1 MSDVAGRA
9 RAPFLLRLSM
19 ALAALG
25 ALLSLALFL
34 HAGPY
39 TLVVFMFLAQPLLLL
54 AVALFAVQV
63 LKDLRRERLL

>member
-1 MSDVAGRA
+1 MTETA

-19 ALAALG
+19 VLAALG
-25 ALLSLALFL
+25 ALFSLALFL

-39 TLVVFMFLAQPLLLL
+39 TLVFFMFVAQPLLLL

-63 LKDLRRERLL
+63 FKDLRRERLL

>member
-1 MSDVAGRA
+1 MTESVRV
-9 RAPFLLRLSM
+9 PLLLRLSM

-25 ALLSLALFL
+25 ALFSLTLFL

-39 TLVVFMFLAQPLLLL
+39 TLVFFMFVAQPLLLL

-63 LKDLRRERLL
+63 FKDLRRERLL

>member
-1 MSDVAGRA
+1 MTGSPLV
-9 RAPFLLRLSM
+9 PSLLRLSM
-19 ALAALG
+19 ALSALG
-25 ALLSLALFL
+25 ALLSLVLFL

-63 LKDLRRERLL
+63 FKDLRRERLL

>member
-1 MSDVAGRA
+1 MTGS
-9 RAPFLLRLSM
+9 APVPPLLRLSM
-19 ALAALG
+19 VFAGLG

-39 TLVVFMFLAQPLLLL
+39 TLVFFMFVAQPLLLL

-63 LKDLRRERLL
+63 FKDLRRERLL

>member
-1 MSDVAGRA
+1 MTVSPQV
-9 RAPFLLRLSM
+9 PLLLRLSM
-19 ALAALG
+19 AAAAVG

-39 TLVVFMFLAQPLLLL
+39 TLVAFMFLAQPLLGL

-63 LKDLRRERLL
+63 FKDLRRERLL

>member
-1 MSDVAGRA
+1 MTESA
-9 RAPFLLRLSM
+9 RVPSLLRLSM

-25 ALLSLALFL
+25 AVTSLALFL

-39 TLVVFMFLAQPLLLL
+39 TLVLFMFVAQPLLLL

-63 LKDLRRERLL
+63 FKDLRRERLL

>member
-1 MSDVAGRA
+1 
-9 RAPFLLRLSM
+9 M

-25 ALLSLALFL
+25 ALFSLTLFL

-39 TLVVFMFLAQPLLLL
+39 TLVFFMFVAQPLLFL

-63 LKDLRRERLL
+63 FKDLRRERLL

>member
-1 MSDVAGRA
+1 MV
-9 RAPFLLRLSM
+9 
-19 ALAALG
+19 LAALG

>member
-1 MSDVAGRA
+1 MTESA

-19 ALAALG
+19 VLAALG
-25 ALLSLALFL
+25 ALFSLALFL

-39 TLVVFMFLAQPLLLL
+39 TLVFFMFVAQPLLLL

-63 LKDLRRERLL
+63 FKDLRRERLL